1 MAKGKIIRWKYGA
14 LDVKIYIQIY
24 SSPHARKMKRVEV
37 DVGF

>member
-14 LDVKIYIQIY
+14 LDVKMHMQIY
-24 SSPHARKMKRVEV
+24 NNIYATKMKRVKV